1 MFDPRELPDFD
12 SMSQEELMAWLAQ
25 LRASRNDSR
34 NGDEMRA
41 TNGGAP
47 DWLDDTQPAMRMP
60 PPADDDTP
68 TDAALDETH
77 VNLPPDA
84 IDWLREIA
92 EAEAPEELPD
102 ITDYRPPE
110 PGVSL
115 SDILAAA
122 PEDDALTW
130 LDDLSG
136 EMGNAASAAHGNH
149 PTADNGADYDE
160 SYEDD
165 ETLDDLDDESLYSP
179 RGQRSNALM
188 AALLGMRDHE
198 AHNEATESL
207 APLSEPP
214 EPEPQADNEPQ
225 ADRLSQAFAPGMDS
239 AELESWYAERL
250 AAIDGN
256 AGNAPAHS
264 APPHKEESPAQDS
277 PPAPDADSKPPP
289 PGLAAVINS
298 AREKAAANALP
309 EALDMYETLL
319 LKTAGLEWV
328 KLDMQALAQHPV
340 HAANHEVHRL
350 LGDALFRLDE
360 LDGALAAYRKA
371 LSLL

>member
-1 MFDPRELPDFD
+1 MFDPRDLPDFD

-25 LRASRNDSR
+25 LRASRDTR
-34 NGDEMRA
+34 NGDDRRA

-68 TDAALDETH
+68 TDAALDDTH

-92 EAEAPEELPD
+92 AAEAPEELPD

-130 LDDLSG
+130 LEDLSG
-136 EMGNAASAAHGNH
+136 EVGNAPSAARGNH
-149 PTADNGADYDE
+149 PPADLGADYDE

-165 ETLDDLDDESLYSP
+165 ESLDDLEDESLYSP
-179 RGQRSNALM
+179 RGQRRNALM
-188 AALLGMRDHE
+188 TALLGMHDPDADKE
-198 AHNEATESL
+198 STESL

-214 EPEPQADNEPQ
+214 APAPQRETAPP
-225 ADRLSQAFAPGMDS
+225 ADRLSQAFAPGIDK

-250 AAIDGN
+250 ASIDGN
-256 AGNAPAHS
+256 AGNAPAES
-264 APPHKEESPAQDS
+264 APAAQAPAKES
-277 PPAPDADSKPPP
+277 APDPDPDSKPPP

-309 EALDMYETLL
+309 DALDMYETLL

-328 KLDMQALAQHPV
+328 KADMQALAEHPI